1 MVTIGEVPMILFE
14 PDDTADYDAA
24 VERAGVRELPAIA
37 ESTAPPYQPPD
48 GTYATLLAEADRQA
62 GRPLRWEDNDPPG
75 CPR

>member
-1 MVTIGEVPMILFE
+1 MILFE

-62 GRPLRWEDNDPPG
+62 GRPLPPHVASGHWVDNDPPG

>member
-1 MVTIGEVPMILFE
+1 MILFE

-62 GRPLRWEDNDPPG
+62 GRQLPDHVASGRWVDDDPPG
-75 CPR
+75 LGR